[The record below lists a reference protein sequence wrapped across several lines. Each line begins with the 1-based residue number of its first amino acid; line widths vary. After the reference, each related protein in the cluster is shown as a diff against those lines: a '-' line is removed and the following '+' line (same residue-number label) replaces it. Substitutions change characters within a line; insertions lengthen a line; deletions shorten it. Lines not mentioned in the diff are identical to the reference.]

1 MLAAECGL
9 HILEITAADAGARR
23 ATARVRLVRPPAEDL
38 PKPKMH
44 PALATAFKT
53 SETVS
58 TVVRRYRREPS
69 PLVRNADGSWRT
81 GKYDSVLGG
90 NFDLACCRRAIL
102 DVPPPQSRG
111 GMMAR

>member
-9 HILEITAADAGARR
+9 HIQEITAAKAGARR
-23 ATARVRLVRPPAEDL
+23 AMARVLLARPPAEDL

-44 PALATAFKT
+44 AALATAFKT

-90 NFDLACCRRAIL
+90 NFDLLAAAELYWMSLPRKA
-102 DVPPPQSRG
+102 G
-111 GMMAR
+111 EG